1 MTYTFYKY
9 DYNTPHPDTA
19 RANILSNDKGMTI
32 ELEAPGFSRSD
43 ITVETKGSTLTVTA
57 KRTDAPEEKYRIQ
70 EFNAHHLTRSWTLPK
85 SIDVDKIVAAYD
97 AGILTLTMPYRSD
110 SVFETR
116 RIEIA

>member
-1 MTYTFYKY
+1 MAYAFYKY
-9 DYNTPHPDTA
+9 DYNVPRADIP

-57 KRTDAPEEKYRIQ
+57 KRSDETEEKYYTQ
-70 EFNAHHLTRSWTLPK
+70 EFNTRYLTRTWTLPK
-85 SIDVDKIVAAYD
+85 SVDVDKIVAAYD
-97 AGILTLTMPYRSD
+97 TGILTLTMPYRSD

-116 RIEIA
+116 RIEIG